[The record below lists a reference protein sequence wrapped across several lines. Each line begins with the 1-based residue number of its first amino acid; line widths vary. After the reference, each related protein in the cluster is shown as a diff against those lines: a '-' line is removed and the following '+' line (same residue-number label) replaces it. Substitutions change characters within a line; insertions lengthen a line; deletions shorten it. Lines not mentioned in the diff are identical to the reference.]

1 MYSLKTI
8 CGTWRDPIIDGT
20 YWATPQDNQSILK
33 RFIRQDKLGWVLMT
47 HEKVLT
53 PHEKV
58 LIPHEKS
65 INVAIINFNSQ
76 KASKIIFWILCWV
89 TVVLRVQSRK
99 NNPVNITRFKGGFK
113 T

>member
-1 MYSLKTI
+1 MYTLKTI

-33 RFIRQDKLGWVLMT
+33 RFIRQDNLGWVLMT
-47 HEKVLT
+47 
-53 PHEKV
+53 HEKV

-89 TVVLRVQSRK
+89 MVVLRVQSRK
-99 NNPVNITRFKGGFK
+99 NNSVNITRFKDGFE